1 MAQTSVFVS
10 NLVKSEIDRIVAEA
24 AMERRTLSAHAA
36 EILKTYPKCGL
47 AAERIADAVMI
58 AAARAD
64 VVVEIGRPLKE
75 DDPRGVVSN
84 LLI

>member
-24 AMERRTLSAHAA
+24 AMERRTLSAPVAAA

-47 AAERIADAVMI
+47 APERIADAVMI
-58 AAARAD
+58 AAARAG

-75 DDPRGVVSN
+75 DG
-84 LLI
+84 